1 MTIPALLLTGGAS
14 RRMGAPKAELEVD
27 GETLAMRAARTL
39 ASVCDPVLE
48 VGPGYTDLAA
58 VREDPPGQGPLAAFV
73 VGSARL
79 PAGVPIIMVACDM
92 PDLDPALLR
101 VLIAHPGDATVVP
114 EAEGRLQTLC
124 ARYGVGAR
132 ALAPELLAEGAR
144 SLRALLAASDHE
156 VLLED
161 AWSRM
166 VTPEAFRDLDTPEDL
181 ARFHAT
187 RTSIG
192 DGGSR

>member
-1 MTIPALLLTGGAS
+1 
-14 RRMGAPKAELEVD
+14 MGTPKASLEIG
-27 GETLAMRAARTL
+27 GEPLAVRSARIL
-39 ASVCDPVLE
+39 ASVCDPVVE
-48 VGPGYTDLAA
+48 VGPGYTDLVA
-58 VREDPPGQGPLAAFV
+58 VREDPAGQGPLAAFV
-73 VGSARL
+73 AGSARL
-79 PAGVPIIMVACDM
+79 PADVPIIMVACDL

-101 VLIAHPGDATVVP
+101 VLVGHPGDATVVP

-132 ALAPELLAEGAR
+132 AVAPDLLAAGER

-166 VTPEAFRDLDTPEDL
+166 VTPDVFRDLDTPEDL
-181 ARFHAT
+181 ERFRAAR
-187 RTSIG
+187 SSS
-192 DGGSR
+192 DGRHG